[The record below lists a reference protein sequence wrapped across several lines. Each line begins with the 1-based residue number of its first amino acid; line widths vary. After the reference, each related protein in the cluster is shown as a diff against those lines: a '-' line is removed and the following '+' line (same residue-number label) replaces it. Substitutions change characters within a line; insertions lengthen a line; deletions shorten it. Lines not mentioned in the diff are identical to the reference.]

1 MTTYQDPYDNPLH
14 YRDTGG
20 CLRAISTVIVFVA
33 LLCIVLWLSACSS
46 VKNTVQ
52 TDFRD
57 SIRTEYRHDTVII
70 TIRDTLYVESKQQ
83 SEKTDD
89 TGIAF
94 VEGGGTYNTRTGEAT
109 GVKNIRNTKKEK
121 EQAQTIV
128 RQASEIEAYKSQND
142 SLRQALHLR
151 SIMGTQEQN
160 TADIKPKTS
169 GWHTFLVW
177 WFGITAGLLLCYGA
191 YKGLR
196 LYKKYFL
203 HI

>member
-14 YRDTGG
+14 YRETGG
-20 CLRAISTVIVFVA
+20 CLQVISTVLAFIA
-33 LLCIVLWLSACSS
+33 LAFIAIWLSACSS

-52 TDFRD
+52 TDYRD
-57 SIRTEYRHDTVII
+57 SIRTEYRHDTCYII
-70 TIRDTLYVESKQQ
+70 VHDTLYLESKQQ

-89 TGIAF
+89 TGIEF
-94 VEGGGTYNTRTGEAT
+94 VEQGGTYNTSTGEAT
-109 GVKNIRNTKKEK
+109 GVKTIRNTKKEK

-142 SLRQALHLR
+142 SLRHALHLR

-160 TADIKPKTS
+160 TAEIKPKTS

-177 WFGITAGLLLCYGA
+177 WFGITAGALLCYGA
-191 YKGLR
+191 YNGLR
-196 LYKKYFL
+196 LYRKFT
-203 HI
+203 IGI